1 LPHAGLPASVEKAK
15 EPLFPKHVQD
25 LTSSG
30 IRRFFHEKD
39 LGMHTHDGSGVPKEL
54 HAMQSLFDVVWGA
67 IGRDRR
73 SAPKDAESL
82 LEEIA
87 EHVRDCVRRN
97 LSEGEIRTEVLLA
110 FGLSQGAGGEMKR
123 AA

>member
-1 LPHAGLPASVEKAK
+1 
-15 EPLFPKHVQD
+15 
-25 LTSSG
+25 
-30 IRRFFHEKD
+30 
-39 LGMHTHDGSGVPKEL
+39 MHTHDGSGVPKEL

-73 SAPKDAESL
+73 SAPNDAESL

-87 EHVRDCVRRN
+87 ERVRDCACRN
-97 LSEGEIRTEVLLA
+97 LSEGEIRTEVLSA
-110 FGLSQGAGGEMKR
+110 FGLGLEACGEMKK